1 MYGESVSP
9 LMMLLP
15 IVVYPLLAALV
26 ISFIV
31 FKLEQSSKGKI
42 AYWLA
47 PLVIWLAWL
56 GAAQGIHTRW
66 SIPPRQAMDWLLLMP
81 LIPALAIRTP
91 RNIRMAGFGV
101 ALVLSFAVVAQPLV
115 GRMSFVEM
123 VSHAIGGLLVAG
135 IAVMASERQN
145 NSFRF
150 PVSLIGMMTMSAL
163 VIGISSSL
171 SLAQMI
177 GGICSALGAVWLL
190 SRIVKVEAR
199 TQLVIAQGAMAV
211 WLMVLA
217 YAHYYAD
224 VNIWALLLLALPLLM
239 KWPSVN
245 SQNAQQPWWKT
256 LSETVVAS
264 VIPGLL
270 AIWVVWPE
278 QPLY

>member
-15 IVVYPLLAALV
+15 IVVYPMLAALV
-26 ISFIV
+26 ISFGV
-31 FKLEQSSKGKI
+31 FKLEQSGKGKI

-56 GAAQGIHTRW
+56 AAAQGIHTRW
-66 SIPPRQAMDWLLLMP
+66 NFPPRQAMDWLLLMP

-101 ALVLSFAVVAQPLV
+101 ALVLSFAVVAQPIV
-115 GRMSFVEM
+115 GRMSLIEM
-123 VSHAIGGLLVAG
+123 ISHAIGGLLVAG
-135 IAVMASERQN
+135 IAVMGSERQN

-171 SLAQMI
+171 SLAQMV
-177 GGICSALGAVWLL
+177 GGICAALGAVWLL
-190 SRIVKVEAR
+190 TRVVKAEQR

-224 VNIWALLLLALPLLM
+224 VSIWALLLLALPLLM
-239 KWPSVN
+239 KWPS
-245 SQNAQQPWWKT
+245 AQDNKQPWWKA
-256 LSETVVAS
+256 LAETVVAS

-270 AIWVVWPE
+270 AIWLVWPE

>member
-15 IVVYPLLAALV
+15 IVIYPMLAALV
-26 ISFIV
+26 ISFIL
-31 FKLEQSSKGKI
+31 FKLAKSGKVKT

-56 GAAQGIHTRW
+56 TAAQGIHTRW
-66 SIPPRQAMDWLLLMP
+66 NFPPRQAMDWLLLMP
-81 LIPALAIRTP
+81 LIPTLAMRTP
-91 RNIRMAGFGV
+91 QNIRMAGFGV
-101 ALVLSFAVVAQPLV
+101 ALVLSFAVVAQPIV
-115 GRMSFVEM
+115 GRMSLVEII
-123 VSHAIGGLLVAG
+123 SHAIGGLLVAG
-135 IAVMASERQN
+135 ITLMAAERQH

-150 PVSLIGMMTMSAL
+150 PVSLIVMMTMSAL
-163 VIGISSSL
+163 VTGISSSL

-177 GGICSALGAVWLL
+177 GGICAALGAVWLMAL
-190 SRIVKVEAR
+190 MLKTEPQIPLLIAR
-199 TQLVIAQGAMAV
+199 GSLAV

-224 VNIWALLLLALPLLM
+224 VSVWALLLLALPLLI
-239 KWPSVN
+239 KWPSA
-245 SQNAQQPWWKT
+245 SHKKAKRPRWKD
-256 LSETVVAS
+256 LAGTVLAS

-270 AIWVVWPE
+270 ALWLIWPE

>member
-15 IVVYPLLAALV
+15 VVVYPMLAALV
-26 ISFIV
+26 ISLIL
-31 FKLEQSSKGKI
+31 FKLAQSGKVKA

-56 GAAQGIHTRW
+56 TAAQGIHTRW
-66 SIPPRQAMDWLLLMP
+66 SFPPRQAMDWLLLMP

-91 RNIRMAGFGV
+91 QNIRMAGFGV
-101 ALVLSFAVVAQPLV
+101 ALVLSFAVVAQPIV
-115 GRMSFVEM
+115 GRMSLIEM
-123 VSHAIGGLLVAG
+123 ISHAIGGLLVAG
-135 IAVMASERQN
+135 IALMAAERQH

-150 PVSLIGMMTMSAL
+150 PVSLIVMMTMSAL
-163 VIGISSSL
+163 VTGISSSL

-177 GGICSALGAVWLL
+177 GGICAALGAVWLMAL
-190 SRIVKVEAR
+190 ILKTEHHIPLLIAR
-199 TQLVIAQGAMAV
+199 GSLAV

-224 VNIWALLLLALPLLM
+224 VSIWALLLLALPLLI
-239 KWPSVN
+239 KWPSAN
-245 SQNAQQPWWKT
+245 RQKAPRSRWKD
-256 LSETVVAS
+256 LAETVLAS

-270 AIWVVWPE
+270 ALWLVWPE